1 VKVAGKTPTQ
11 RVEELTEQL
20 RKLETAFET
29 HRAITALKVQQL
41 EVRDA
46 EQTKAQEEL
55 RNKVAELTAKNAA
68 LEERARNQE
77 KQSDRG
83 FNFAQAAI
91 ISVIS
96 MIGGALLSLLAQ
108 LAIKK

>member
-1 VKVAGKTPTQ
+1 MPKKSPNQKIDELAEKV
-11 RVEELTEQL
+11 RQL
-20 RKLETAFET
+20 EAAFER
-29 HRAITALKVQQL
+29 HWALAELRIQTL
-41 EVRDA
+41 EAHEA
-46 EQTKAQEEL
+46 ERTRKEEEL

-77 KQSDRG
+77 KQTDRG

-96 MIGGALLSLLAQ
+96 IIGGALLSLLVQ